1 MRTEIIEELRV
12 GAYPAP
18 LPPIAAPAVAGGA
31 SFAEVV
37 KTDAPN
43 APPNVSDEELAASES
58 FEADDPHHPDL
69 IISYDVINEEV
80 HSLALSLPTCIFARR
95 LMRI

>member
-1 MRTEIIEELRV
+1 MRTETIQELRV
-12 GAYPAP
+12 GEYPAP
-18 LPPIAAPAVAGGA
+18 LP

-43 APPNVSDEELAASES
+43 APPNVSDEVAASAS
-58 FEADDPHHPDL
+58 PDTDDPHHPDL

-80 HSLALSLPTCIFARR
+80 RFASR
-95 LMRI
+95 